1 MLLFLLDSWPRTPG
15 TCVRREMVLLRELV
29 WERRV
34 KDREGIMV
42 LFPLIRGWRRQVE
55 FIIFFFVVIANE
67 FTLERIYLSVTARRR

>member
-15 TCVRREMVLLRELV
+15 TCVGREMVWLRELV

-42 LFPLIRGWRRQVE
+42 LFPLIRGWRRQVK
-55 FIIFFFVVIANE
+55 FILIFFVVIATE
-67 FTLERIYLSVTARRR
+67 FILERIYLSVTARRR